1 MLQRPPKADRKR
13 SAAAR
18 RAKRYRQ
25 RLRDGKIVIPIEA
38 DEALLDLL
46 VGLNWL
52 QERDAS
58 DRAAIKA
65 ALKAMLADAS
75 MFRDA
80 GR

>member
-1 MLQRPPKADRKR
+1 VPQRAGR
-13 SAAAR
+13 SVT
-18 RAKRYRQ
+18 
-25 RLRDGKIVIPIEA
+25 GSGCA